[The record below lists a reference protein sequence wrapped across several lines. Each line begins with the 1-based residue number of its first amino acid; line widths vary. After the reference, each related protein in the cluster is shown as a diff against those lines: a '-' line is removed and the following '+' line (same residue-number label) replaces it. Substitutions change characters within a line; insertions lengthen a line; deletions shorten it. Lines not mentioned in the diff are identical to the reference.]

1 MAEKRFA
8 DDALS
13 RGGVEAMDRAGGQ
26 ILRFGTVTS
35 GAFMNETLT
44 VATAT
49 PWTTGSER
57 PFVRIEKVT
66 KKFGDFYAVDDVSL
80 DIWKGELFCL
90 LGGSG
95 CGKSTLLRMLA
106 GFETPTSGRIEID
119 GQDMTGIPPYGR
131 PTNMMF
137 QSYALFPHM
146 SVEKNVAYGLH
157 RDGMKGEEVRDR
169 VADIL
174 RLVKLG
180 ELAKRRPHQLSG
192 GQRQRVALARSL
204 VKRPKLLLLD
214 EPLGA
219 LDKKL
224 REETQFELI
233 KIQETLGVTF
243 IVVTHDQEEAM
254 TLSTRI
260 GVMNAGQIVQVGEPS
275 EVYEYP
281 TSRFVADFVGTANM
295 LEGRVSE
302 DEPDYISIASPDV
315 DGEVYVGHGVSCV
328 LSQHVWFAIRPEKIR
343 LSREQPDKE
352 RNVFKGLVEEVA
364 YFGNLSVYR
373 VRLATGKLIQATK
386 VNLTR
391 FDEDAISWD
400 EEVWVTWDDTAGVV
414 LTQ

>member
-1 MAEKRFA
+1 M
-8 DDALS
+8 S
-13 RGGVEAMDRAGGQ
+13 
-26 ILRFGTVTS
+26 
-35 GAFMNETLT
+35 ETLP
-44 VATAT
+44 AASAK
-49 PWTTGSER
+49 PWASGSER

-119 GQDMTGIPPYGR
+119 GQDMTGLPPYER

-157 RDGMKGEEVRDR
+157 RDGMKAEEIRDR

-224 REETQFELI
+224 REETQFELV

-260 GVMNAGQIVQVGEPS
+260 GVMNAGIIVQIGEPH
-275 EVYEYP
+275 EIYEHP
-281 TSRFVADFVGTANM
+281 SNRFVADFVGTVNM
-295 LEGRVSE
+295 FAGRVSE
-302 DEPDYISIASPDV
+302 DESDYISITSPEV
-315 DGEVYVGHGVSCV
+315 GGEIYVGHGVSCV
-328 LSQHVWFAIRPEKIR
+328 LNQQLWLAVRPEKLR
-343 LSREQPDKE
+343 VTPRAPRPSAQRPQGGGGRGGLPRQPVDLPAAAGDGQDAAGDAGSTCRGSTRMRSR
-352 RNVFKGLVEEVA
+352 G
-364 YFGNLSVYR
+364 
-373 VRLATGKLIQATK
+373 
-386 VNLTR
+386 TR
-391 FDEDAISWD
+391 PS
-400 EEVWVTWDDTAGVV
+400 G
-414 LTQ
+414 